1 MDFFSSEIIFIVA
14 VYLRLSKEDGDLDTA
29 GKSESNSIQN
39 QKALIL
45 NFLKKLPNVKIY
57 DIYVDDGYTGTN
69 FDRPD
74 FKRMKRDFLE
84 GRVNMVVVKDLSR
97 FGRDYVEAGNYVR
110 NIFRNLNIRFVSVLD
125 HFDSLT
131 ATSTDYNLL
140 LPVKN
145 FVNDQYSSDISTKVR
160 GNQGDMREA
169 GKYIGPYVGY
179 GFLKSPQDKHIIIV
193 DEYAWEIIMR
203 MVDWKYA
210 GFSNQRIADQLNATG
225 VLSPAEYKR
234 TLGCNY
240 KSGFQTKNKAKWTS
254 VAVKRVL
261 SNPMNKGIMIQGKR
275 KRINYKVRK
284 VIEKPQEQ
292 WNIKHNAVVTPMP
305 LLCYDNVQR
314 LLEQDIRVAPG
325 QENVYLFAGMV
336 YCADCGRSMTR
347 RKTNENI
354 FYICTTYNRGD
365 GCSRHSIPNEK
376 LKEVVLQTI
385 RQYIETLMETDEILT
400 YLDTLD
406 IKESEIILY
415 DEEIQS
421 KYKELERYARLL
433 TSLCVDRQDGVVSDA
448 EFVEFKG
455 VYEEKSIELEKNI
468 AELKKRIQKMLDGR
482 GAKREWIE
490 QFKEYRNVNELDRIM
505 LVLLVEKVLVYEK
518 NRVEIIFRF
527 KDEFETTMN
536 YIRTM
541 ERCGRLTP
549 SKEADERVVV

>member
-1 MDFFSSEIIFIVA
+1 
-14 VYLRLSKEDGDLDTA
+14 
-29 GKSESNSIQN
+29 
-39 QKALIL
+39 
-45 NFLKKLPNVKIY
+45 
-57 DIYVDDGYTGTN
+57 
-69 FDRPD
+69 
-74 FKRMKRDFLE
+74 
-84 GRVNMVVVKDLSR
+84 
-97 FGRDYVEAGNYVR
+97 
-110 NIFRNLNIRFVSVLD
+110 
-125 HFDSLT
+125 
-131 ATSTDYNLL
+131 
-140 LPVKN
+140 
-145 FVNDQYSSDISTKVR
+145 
-160 GNQGDMREA
+160 
-169 GKYIGPYVGY
+169 
-179 GFLKSPQDKHIIIV
+179 
-193 DEYAWEIIMR
+193 MR

-505 LVLLVEKVLVYEK
+505 LVLLVEKGTC
-518 NRVEIIFRF
+518 I
-527 KDEFETTMN
+527 
-536 YIRTM
+536 
-541 ERCGRLTP
+541 
-549 SKEADERVVV
+549 

>member
-1 MDFFSSEIIFIVA
+1 M
-14 VYLRLSKEDGDLDTA
+14 
-29 GKSESNSIQN
+29 
-39 QKALIL
+39 
-45 NFLKKLPNVKIY
+45 
-57 DIYVDDGYTGTN
+57 
-69 FDRPD
+69 
-74 FKRMKRDFLE
+74 
-84 GRVNMVVVKDLSR
+84 
-97 FGRDYVEAGNYVR
+97 
-110 NIFRNLNIRFVSVLD
+110 
-125 HFDSLT
+125 
-131 ATSTDYNLL
+131 
-140 LPVKN
+140 
-145 FVNDQYSSDISTKVR
+145 
-160 GNQGDMREA
+160 
-169 GKYIGPYVGY
+169 
-179 GFLKSPQDKHIIIV
+179 KSPQDKHIIIV

-385 RQYIETLMETDEILT
+385 RQYIETLMETDEI
-400 YLDTLD
+400 
-406 IKESEIILY
+406 
-415 DEEIQS
+415 
-421 KYKELERYARLL
+421 
-433 TSLCVDRQDGVVSDA
+433 
-448 EFVEFKG
+448 
-455 VYEEKSIELEKNI
+455 
-468 AELKKRIQKMLDGR
+468 
-482 GAKREWIE
+482 
-490 QFKEYRNVNELDRIM
+490 
-505 LVLLVEKVLVYEK
+505 
-518 NRVEIIFRF
+518 
-527 KDEFETTMN
+527 
-536 YIRTM
+536 
-541 ERCGRLTP
+541 
-549 SKEADERVVV
+549 

>member
-160 GNQGDMREA
+160 GNQGAMREA

-406 IKESEIILY
+406 IKESEIKISLIDSIIHRFTGMSSVVFSPLYHYQYSFSYLYFEVILY
-415 DEEIQS
+415 
-421 KYKELERYARLL
+421 A
-433 TSLCVDRQDGVVSDA
+433 A
-448 EFVEFKG
+448 HH
-455 VYEEKSIELEKNI
+455 
-468 AELKKRIQKMLDGR
+468 
-482 GAKREWIE
+482 
-490 QFKEYRNVNELDRIM
+490 IM
-505 LVLLVEKVLVYEK
+505 LYHYQHIPVYPYSDVTPYTARHSFGTLMLSSGIPIESIAK
-518 NRVEIIFRF
+518 MMGHSSIASTQIYAQITDQKIAR
-527 KDEFETTMN
+527 D
-536 YIRTM
+536 M
-541 ERCGRLTP
+541 ER
-549 SKEADERVVV
+549 VM

>member
-160 GNQGDMREA
+160 GNQGAMREA

-314 LLEQDIRVAPG
+314 LWV
-325 QENVYLFAGMV
+325 VY
-336 YCADCGRSMTR
+336 Y
-347 RKTNENI
+347 
-354 FYICTTYNRGD
+354 
-365 GCSRHSIPNEK
+365 
-376 LKEVVLQTI
+376 
-385 RQYIETLMETDEILT
+385 
-400 YLDTLD
+400 
-406 IKESEIILY
+406 
-415 DEEIQS
+415 
-421 KYKELERYARLL
+421 
-433 TSLCVDRQDGVVSDA
+433 
-448 EFVEFKG
+448 
-455 VYEEKSIELEKNI
+455 
-468 AELKKRIQKMLDGR
+468 
-482 GAKREWIE
+482 
-490 QFKEYRNVNELDRIM
+490 
-505 LVLLVEKVLVYEK
+505 
-518 NRVEIIFRF
+518 
-527 KDEFETTMN
+527 
-536 YIRTM
+536 
-541 ERCGRLTP
+541 
-549 SKEADERVVV
+549 